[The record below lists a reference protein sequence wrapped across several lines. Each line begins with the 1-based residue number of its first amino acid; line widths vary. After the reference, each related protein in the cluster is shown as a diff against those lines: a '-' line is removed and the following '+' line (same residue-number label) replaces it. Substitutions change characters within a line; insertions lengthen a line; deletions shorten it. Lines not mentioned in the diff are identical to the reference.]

1 MVQIGRELEESARV
15 SGASWLY
22 AFRKVLA
29 PLLTPTFVAAA
40 IIIFLTALRDISLVV
55 LLYSPKWRVLS
66 ILMLEHY
73 IGQSVEK
80 GMVVGLIITVLSLL
94 VALLA
99 KGLGMRLAMSE

>member
-1 MVQIGRELEESARV
+1 
-15 SGASWLY
+15 
-22 AFRKVLA
+22 
-29 PLLTPTFVAAA
+29 LTPTFLAAA

-80 GMVVGLIITVLSLL
+80 GMVVGLIITALSLAA
-94 VALLA
+94 ALLA
-99 KGLGMRLAMSE
+99 RGLGMRLAMSE